1 MRPLFIGV
9 FLICLLITGSP
20 TNSHQGP
27 FSQPNTAK
35 TEIPGKGPCTN
46 FPPRYHKLEERLAW
60 FYGCMREN
68 PPSVD
73 AIKMEIAAMPP
84 EKRKILESKD
94 LISQEAILG
103 VGTYA
108 IPIQVFPE

>member
-1 MRPLFIGV
+1 MKIYII
-9 FLICLLITGSP
+9 LICYMCLLLTGSP

-60 FYGCMREN
+60 FYGCMHEN

-84 EKRKILESKD
+84 EKGKYLKVKI
-94 LISQEAILG
+94 
-103 VGTYA
+103 
-108 IPIQVFPE
+108 